1 MGDKA
6 DFLLVLPVAN
16 LELATSG
23 FEVHYSIQLSYA
35 GSSDSYYTPLK
46 ISGPHLDLVRLPLP
60 FLGIVRIRLFPNLRK
75 WNEVNQGLT
84 SDRKFCLGG

>member
-1 MGDKA
+1 
-6 DFLLVLPVAN
+6 
-16 LELATSG
+16 
-23 FEVHYSIQLSYA
+23 
-35 GSSDSYYTPLK
+35 LK
-46 ISGPHLDLVRLPLP
+46 ISGPNLDLVRLPLP